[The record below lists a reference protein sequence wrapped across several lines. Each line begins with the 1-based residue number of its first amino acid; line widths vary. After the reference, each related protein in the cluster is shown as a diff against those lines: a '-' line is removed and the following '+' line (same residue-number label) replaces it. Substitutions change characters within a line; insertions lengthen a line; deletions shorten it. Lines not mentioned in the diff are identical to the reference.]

1 MDLDTDLFL
10 QQLRELPLEE
20 GLELLRTHVA
30 AIADHGAFGVL
41 LADEALDKLFTPFVS
56 LKIAEW
62 LIFFGTCVEHPSSRA
77 LGLKAKGD
85 ALVQIGQYQDALE
98 CSNTAGEI
106 FLELGDEENWA
117 RTRISGII
125 SLARLGYVEEALQDA
140 VRARTVF
147 LQAQGYEWV
156 CSIDLNTAII
166 YDEVGR
172 HQDAITLYEQMQ
184 TYPFAADQQSI
195 LIRRVMAMALDYQ
208 AIIMATLG
216 DFERA
221 YPLLKQAQEHFIVL
235 EEMFLT
241 INVEVDLADIDYTQG
256 YYGSALRRYFQAR
269 DGLLLHDLNSPVMLA
284 EIKIRIANCLVK
296 LNRAQEACLLANE
309 AVVSYR
315 QVGNSLST
323 ANALREY
330 ATTLV
335 ASGRLREALA
345 AFEEAGTLLN
355 NKQFAS
361 FAFTTKLQQAEL
373 LLEMGH
379 IVEAYEQARL
389 VREYFVTKGLVFL
402 AARASLLMAA
412 ALIEKVQRMDRLEEP
427 TYVIL
432 LQEAEQFC
440 KQVAMQAHMHN
451 LQELVYKSHYFLG
464 RLYTLQAN
472 TIRAARH
479 YSAAIAQIERI
490 LDNLSYDLSPSFLRT
505 TWAVY
510 EDMIALCL
518 QQGYNERAFNYLE
531 QARSMALRQYINK
544 SSLGQ
549 NKPESKIT
557 SPLSASVSQMNSATT
572 LRIQRELRDVQE
584 EYRHF
589 SVLLADAVTF
599 PSLDQG
605 IIQAELQRC
614 EVKLSE
620 LFERLSLYQANT
632 DFSARPKRKVSR
644 QSKRIDSAQL
654 RQKLAPGQ
662 VLLAYFL
669 SKGKLVNFVI
679 SSEQLITREQTNGVA
694 QLEVLLLQLY
704 AHLQPGGWPNPQQ
717 PPQPMVRRLLN
728 KLYNIVIAPIADLLP
743 QDSGHLTIVP
753 YGLLHELPFEA
764 LYDGKQFLIEKFQ
777 ISYLPASNMLIHL
790 ENRKIGQHIEQQ
802 ENTSVSKTPLVF
814 GYSGNG
820 HLQRAIDEAQMVAD
834 LLEGQCYLENDAT
847 IARLIEQAK
856 GSPVIHIATH
866 GHSRLDAP
874 NFSSVLLAD
883 GQLNAIDAFSLDLKQ
898 CELVTLSGC
907 ETGKALTGGGD
918 EQLGLGRAFL
928 AAGVESLVMS
938 LWPVEDNATN
948 ALMQRFYQNL
958 LQGST
963 KVQALRAAQC
973 SMFQSSSPNDTVYSH
988 PYFWAAFRLV
998 GDVSPLTYR
1007 KAQTSAFPLTI
1018 GDTSMLINRSISV
1031 T

>member
-1 MDLDTDLFL
+1 MDTDLFL

-20 GLELLRTHVA
+20 GRAYLRTHVA
-30 AIADHGAFGVL
+30 AIADHGSFGVL
-41 LADEALDKLFTPFVS
+41 LADEALNKLFTPFVS

-62 LIFFGTCVEHPSSRA
+62 LIFFGAYVEHLSSRA

-85 ALVQIGQYQDALE
+85 ALVQIGHYQAALE
-98 CSNTAGEI
+98 CLNTAGEI

-117 RTRISGII
+117 RSRISGII

-140 VRARTVF
+140 ARARAVF
-147 LQAQGYEWV
+147 LRVQGYEWV

-184 TYPFAADQQSI
+184 TYPLATDQQSI
-195 LIRRVMAMALDYQ
+195 LIQRVMAMALEYQ
-208 AIIMATLG
+208 AIIVAALG
-216 DFERA
+216 DFEKALR
-221 YPLLKQAQEHFIVL
+221 LLQQAQERFIDL
-235 EEMFLT
+235 KETALI
-241 INVEVDLADIDYTQG
+241 INVEVDLADLDYTQG

-269 DGLLLHDLNSPVMLA
+269 DGLMQYSLNNPVLLA
-284 EIKIRIANCLVK
+284 EFKLRIANCLIK
-296 LNRAQEACLLANE
+296 LNRAQEGCILANE
-309 AVVSYR
+309 AVASYR
-315 QVGNSLST
+315 QVGISLST

-335 ASGRLREALA
+335 ASGRSQEALA

-355 NKQFAS
+355 NRQFAS
-361 FAFTTKLQQAEL
+361 FSFTTKLQQAEL

-379 IVEAYEQARL
+379 IAEAYEQARL
-389 VREYFVTKGLVFL
+389 VQEYFTAKGLVFR
-402 AARASLLMAA
+402 AARASLLMAG
-412 ALIEKVQRMDRLEEP
+412 ALIEKAQRVDRHKDP
-427 TYVIL
+427 SYIIL
-432 LQEAEQFC
+432 LQEAEQLC
-440 KQVAMQAHMHN
+440 KQVALQAHQHN
-451 LQELVYKSHYFLG
+451 LQEAVHKSHYLLG
-464 RLYTLQAN
+464 RLYTLQGN
-472 TIRAARH
+472 TIKAARH

-490 LDNLSYDLSPSFLRT
+490 LDNLAYDLSPSFLRT

-518 QQGYNERAFNYLE
+518 QQGYSERAFNYLE

-544 SSLGQ
+544 SSMGQ
-549 NKPESKIT
+549 NTTEGKGT
-557 SPLSASVSQMNSATT
+557 SPLSMSMSQMNSATT

-589 SVLLADAVTF
+589 SVLLAESATF
-599 PSLDQG
+599 PSVDQE

-632 DFSARPKRKVSR
+632 DFSARPKRKVTR
-644 QSKRIDSAQL
+644 QIKRIDSAQL

-679 SSEQLITREQTNGVA
+679 SSERLITREQTNGVA
-694 QLEVLLLQLY
+694 QLELLLLQLY

-717 PPQPMVRRLLN
+717 PPQPIVRRLLN
-728 KLYNIVIAPIADLLP
+728 KLYNILIAPIVDLLP

-764 LYDGKQFLIEKFQ
+764 LYDGTQFLIEKFQ
-777 ISYLPASNMLIHL
+777 INYLPASNMLIHL
-790 ENRKIGQHIEQQ
+790 ENRKIGQTIEPQDG
-802 ENTSVSKTPLVF
+802 TSVRKTPLVF

-820 HLQRAIDEAQMVAD
+820 HLQRTIDEAQMVAN

-847 IARLIEQAK
+847 IAQLIQQAK

-907 ETGKALTGGGD
+907 ETGKAFIGGGD

-958 LQGST
+958 LRGDT

-973 SMFQSSSPNDTVYSH
+973 SMLLSSSPNDTVYSH

-998 GDVSPLTYR
+998 GDIGLLKYR
-1007 KAQTSAFPLTI
+1007 K
-1018 GDTSMLINRSISV
+1018 V
-1031 T
+1031 